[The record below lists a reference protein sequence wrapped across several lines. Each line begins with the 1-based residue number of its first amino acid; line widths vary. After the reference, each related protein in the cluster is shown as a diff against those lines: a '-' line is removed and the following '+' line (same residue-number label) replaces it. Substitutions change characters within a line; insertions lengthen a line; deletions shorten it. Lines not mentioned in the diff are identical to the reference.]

1 MEHIAVTVKGE
12 NMISDNNSRTKN
24 ATRNIFA
31 GLTNKIV
38 HLVFPFIIRSVI
50 IQSLGTKY
58 LGLSSLFASILQV
71 LNLAELGF
79 SNAIIY
85 NMYRPVAEKDKAT
98 ICALLNLY
106 KKIYRI
112 IGIVILVGGL
122 VLLPFLPNLIK
133 GDVPADIN
141 LYILYAIYLV
151 NTASTYFLFAY
162 KSALVNAHQRNDI
175 VSSVHTITSILQFV
189 AQIIVLLVLKNYY
202 AYIIV
207 QCITSILNN
216 VLVAIIAKKK
226 YPEYICAG
234 EVSKEQKKDIRKRV
248 AGLMIQKVCGTTRN
262 SLDSIFIS
270 AMIGLSAVAIY
281 SNYYVIMNAIIGVMG
296 IVTSSIT
303 ASVGN
308 SIVTESEE
316 KNYRDM
322 KKFNFI
328 YMWMSGWLTVCLLC
342 LYQPAMK
349 LWMGQEN
356 MFSFSVVVLFCIYF
370 YSLKM
375 GDIRAVYSDAKGLW
389 YENRFR
395 AIAESIANVILNLVL
410 GHFFGVH
417 GIIAG
422 TLISLLIINFGYG
435 SQILFKHYF
444 KHHKASEYFTLHGL
458 YALITASIC
467 YATYSICSLVN
478 SSGITELALKGVIC
492 VIAPN
497 LFYLFIYRKT
507 DQLKEAKRFLH
518 NLLRPLLKKLKRN

>member
-1 MEHIAVTVKGE
+1 MG
-12 NMISDNNSRTKN
+12 
-24 ATRNIFA
+24 
-31 GLTNKIV
+31 
-38 HLVFPFIIRSVI
+38 
-50 IQSLGTKY
+50 
-58 LGLSSLFASILQV
+58 
-71 LNLAELGF
+71 
-79 SNAIIY
+79 
-85 NMYRPVAEKDKAT
+85 
-98 ICALLNLY
+98 
-106 KKIYRI
+106 
-112 IGIVILVGGL
+112 
-122 VLLPFLPNLIK
+122 
-133 GDVPADIN
+133 
-141 LYILYAIYLV
+141 
-151 NTASTYFLFAY
+151 
-162 KSALVNAHQRNDI
+162 
-175 VSSVHTITSILQFV
+175 
-189 AQIIVLLVLKNYY
+189 
-202 AYIIV
+202 
-207 QCITSILNN
+207 QCLNN